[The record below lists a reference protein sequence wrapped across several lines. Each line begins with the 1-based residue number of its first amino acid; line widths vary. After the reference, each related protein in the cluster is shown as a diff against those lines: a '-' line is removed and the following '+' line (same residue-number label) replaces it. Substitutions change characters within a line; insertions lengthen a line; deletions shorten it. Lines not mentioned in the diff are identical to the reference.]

1 MKARINF
8 SNNTRAEFFEDV
20 RKRVN
25 EYFKANNISKF
36 ANYKMVIKSIV
47 MLLIY
52 FVPYGMLVSGSIT
65 SVWVVLGLWIL
76 MGVGMAGI
84 GLSIMHDANH
94 GAYSNNS
101 IVNKVL
107 GYLLNFVGGSVTNW
121 KIQHNILHHSY
132 TNIEG
137 HDEDIT
143 SIGLLRFSPSQ
154 KQYKIHR
161 YQYIY
166 AWFFYSL
173 MTLSWFAYKDIPQL
187 IRYKKEGKIDT
198 RKRSYAS
205 LMAELVGMK
214 LLYAFYVIILPLIML
229 NFPWWVTIAGFF
241 LMQAICG
248 LFLTTIFQLAHVM
261 PTSKFPLPDHK
272 GSIENSWAVHQLY
285 TTTNFSPRSR
295 FLSWFI
301 GGLNYQ
307 IEHHLFPNI
316 CHIHYRK
323 ISSIVKKTAHEF
335 GMPYHTQPSFIAAV
349 SSHVRML
356 KILGKSGVLS

>member
-1 MKARINF
+1 
-8 SNNTRAEFFEDV
+8 
-20 RKRVN
+20 
-25 EYFKANNISKF
+25 
-36 ANYKMVIKSIV
+36 
-47 MLLIY
+47 
-52 FVPYGMLVSGSIT
+52 
-65 SVWVVLGLWIL
+65 
-76 MGVGMAGI
+76 
-84 GLSIMHDANH
+84 
-94 GAYSNNS
+94 
-101 IVNKVL
+101 
-107 GYLLNFVGGSVTNW
+107 
-121 KIQHNILHHSY
+121 
-132 TNIEG
+132 
-137 HDEDIT
+137 
-143 SIGLLRFSPSQ
+143 
-154 KQYKIHR
+154 
-161 YQYIY
+161 
-166 AWFFYSL
+166 